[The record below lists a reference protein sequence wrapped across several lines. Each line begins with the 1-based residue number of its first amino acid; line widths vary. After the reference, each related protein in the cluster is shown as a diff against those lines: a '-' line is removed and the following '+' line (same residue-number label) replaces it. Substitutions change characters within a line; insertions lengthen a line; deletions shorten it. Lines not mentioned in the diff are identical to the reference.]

1 MERVW
6 GEEQETS
13 VQISGLP
20 SLLGTLDKSLL
31 SPSFSFLFCNS
42 SN

>member
-13 VQISGLP
+13 VQISALL
-20 SLLGTLDKSLL
+20 SLLGTLGESLL